1 MQARTIRLW
10 LLPVMVTLVLG
21 GTAFAQFP
29 EDALRLSMPGIGVG
43 TRALGMGTA
52 YTGVAS
58 DYSAMYWNP
67 AGLAQLKYG
76 EFMGAF
82 TFPSL
87 ADEAI
92 FFGNST
98 TTTASGTHVGALGFA
113 APFPVKRGSFVVA
126 LGFYRDNSFAN
137 GLAYHGFNPSYSYVQ
152 NSAPDGQPYGYD
164 LSDNL
169 AYQLYLADLDTVNGV
184 FVSPIR
190 DRVTQRAQITEAGG
204 IDQWSLAGA
213 MDLAYNFSLGVT
225 LTYHAGSYTYD
236 RRYTEEDLDEI
247 YEAYPYDF
255 GTLVVDEYIDGD
267 MSGFSARFGVHYRG
281 DFLRFGLVATTP
293 TWYAVKET
301 FGVSDART
309 TFDDGSSEPA
319 GSRFATQYYTEYDVA
334 TPWVLSGGLAL
345 SLSDVLVLS
354 GSADM
359 RDYTTMEFSN
369 ATPDVEAMNN
379 DIRTTFRTTVN
390 LRAGAELLIPL
401 TTIRL
406 RGGAMLLPSP
416 YKDDPD
422 SYDRKYITGGVG
434 ILFGGNVMLEA
445 AYAYGWWESV
455 RANDPASSVTE
466 LLTSQTAMIGLS
478 YRF

>member
-1 MQARTIRLW
+1 MLPGIIA
-10 LLPVMVTLVLG
+10 LLISS
-21 GTAFAQFP
+21 TALSQFP

-82 TFPSL
+82 TFPSMT
-87 ADEAI
+87 DDGT
-92 FFGNST
+92 FFGNTMS
-98 TTTASGTHVGALGFA
+98 TTASGAHLGALGFA

-137 GLAYHGFNPSYSYVQ
+137 GLGYEGFNPSYSYVQ
-152 NSAPDGQPYGYD
+152 NSAPNGQPYGYD
-164 LSDNL
+164 LNDNL

-184 FVSPIR
+184 FISPIR
-190 DRVTQRAQITEAGG
+190 NRVTQSAQVSEAGG
-204 IDQWSLAGA
+204 INSWSIAGA

-225 LTYHAGSYTYD
+225 LTYHAGSYTYE
-236 RRYTEEDLDEI
+236 RQYTEEDRDHF
-247 YEAYPYDF
+247 YQTYPYDF
-255 GTLVVDEYIDGD
+255 GLLSVDEFIEDD
-267 MSGFSARFGVHYRG
+267 ISGFSATFGVHYRG
-281 DFLRFGLVATTP
+281 DFLRFGLTAMTP
-293 TWYAVKET
+293 TWYSVKET
-301 FGVSDART
+301 FGISNAHT

-319 GSRFATQYYTEYDVA
+319 NSRFSTQSLTEYDVT
-334 TPWVLSGGLAL
+334 TPWVLSGGVAL
-345 SLSDVLVLS
+345 SFGDLLVVS

-359 RDYTTMEFSN
+359 RDYSTMQFSN
-369 ATPDVEAMNN
+369 ATPEVQALNN
-379 DIRTTFRTTVN
+379 DIRSTFRTTVN
-390 LRAGAELLIPL
+390 LRAGAELVIPL

-406 RGGAMLLPSP
+406 RAGAMLLPSP

-422 SYDRKYITGGVG
+422 YYDRKYITGGIG

-445 AYAYGWWESV
+445 AYAYGWWETY
-455 RANDPASSVTE
+455 RANDVASSVTE
-466 LLTSQTAMIGLS
+466 VLTSQTAMLGLS

>member
-1 MQARTIRLW
+1 
-10 LLPVMVTLVLG
+10 LLMPLGIATLLFS
-21 GTAFAQFP
+21 GTALSQFP
-29 EDALRLSMPGIGVG
+29 DDALRLSMPGIGVG

-58 DYSAMYWNP
+58 DYSAIYWNP

-82 TFPSL
+82 TFPS
-87 ADEAI
+87 ATDEGT
-92 FFGNST
+92 FFGNT
-98 TTTASGTHVGALGFA
+98 TSTTASGAHLGALGFA

-126 LGFYRDNSFAN
+126 LGFHRDNSFVN
-137 GLAYHGFNPSYSYVQ
+137 GLGYEGFNPSYSYIQ

-164 LSDNL
+164 LNDNL

-184 FVSPIR
+184 FISPIR
-190 DRVTQRAQITEAGG
+190 DRVTQLAQVSESGG
-204 IDQWSLAGA
+204 IDAWSIAGA
-213 MDLAYNFSLGVT
+213 MDLAYNFAFGVT

-236 RRYTEEDLDEI
+236 RRYTEEDKDRI
-247 YEAYPYDF
+247 YEDYPYDF
-255 GTLVVDEYIDGD
+255 GMLMVDEFIEDD
-267 MSGFSARFGVHYRG
+267 ISGFSARFGVHYRG
-281 DFLRFGLVATTP
+281 DFLRFGLVAMTP
-293 TWYAVKET
+293 TWYSVKES
-301 FGVSDART
+301 FGVSNAST

-319 GSRFATQYYTEYDVA
+319 NSRFATRYYTEYDVT
-334 TPWVLSGGLAL
+334 TPWVFSGGLAFSFGDL
-345 SLSDVLVLS
+345 LVLS

-359 RDYTTMEFSN
+359 RDYSTMKFSN
-369 ATPDVEAMNN
+369 ATPEVEGLNN

-390 LRAGAELLIPL
+390 LRAGAELMIPL

-406 RGGAMLLPSP
+406 RAGAMLLPSP

-422 SYDRKYITGGVG
+422 YYDRKYITGGIG

-445 AYAYGWWESV
+445 AYAYGWWDSI
-455 RANDPASSVTE
+455 RANDVASSVYE
-466 LLTSQTAMIGLS
+466 HVTSQTAMLGLS